1 VPRRD
6 TSSIHIGTS
15 ANAVAEPQ
23 FQGMRDRMLAIAVGL
38 LALVVIAGCGGR
50 NLPRESPKAAVRVV
64 LGEIERG
71 QGPAVCAA
79 LSPDAVSQ
87 LRQNA
92 MSSAV
97 GHLNVPVHRAWLDT
111 ILRLGRTCVGAVTL
125 VRQNLGQAGIRRL
138 ERQLVAR
145 STRVVVAHG
154 LASIAVAGDGAQ
166 DWGLLA
172 SHGHWQIVIVNALAA
187 T

>member
-1 VPRRD
+1 MR
-6 TSSIHIGTS
+6 
-15 ANAVAEPQ
+15 AVAV
-23 FQGMRDRMLAIAVGL
+23 GMPVL
-38 LALVVIAGCGGR
+38 LALAGCASQ
-50 NLPRESPKAAVRVV
+50 NVPRESPRTAVRVV
-64 LGEIERG
+64 LGEIGSGQARG
-71 QGPAVCAA
+71 VCAA
-79 LSPDAVSQ
+79 LSHGAASQ

-97 GHLNVPVHRAWLDT
+97 GRLHVPVHAARLDR

-125 VRQNLGQAGIRRL
+125 VRENLGRVGIRRL

-154 LASIAVAGDGAQ
+154 LASIDVAGVGQ
-166 DWGLLA
+166 EWGLLA
-172 SHGHWQIVIVNALAA
+172 SHGHWQIVIVNALSV